1 MKEYNFLNKIFLVLI
16 LAVAVIACEEKDAG
30 ELVNAELT
38 GATRVYL
45 DPANASQVSETSNV
59 VSSGDGTT
67 SVTGENTVEIA
78 VIRTGTDFSS
88 EATVGFTATTTY
100 AVTSDFFDEG
110 DDASGTVTFSNEGTI
125 TIPAGQSRG
134 FVVVAIADDVVATG
148 DRVINV
154 TLTDTSAGELGL
166 NDATPFTT
174 LALTIIDDD
183 CPIAIADWVG
193 VYDVDENF
201 TDGVNAPF
209 GLADFFGESYQVEIA
224 LDPTDN
230 TGTKVVITNSAGFNQ
245 YFNDGLVMTFL
256 TCPGQVSFSEPAP
269 NVALFRDYAFETS
282 SYNEGNFSIK
292 CEGPLA
298 TFGPYQFTL
307 TKQAE

>member
-1 MKEYNFLNKIFLVLI
+1 MKEYNFLNKIFLLLM
-16 LAVAVIACEEKDAG
+16 LAIVVVACDEKDAG

-38 GATRVYL
+38 GSTKVYFDPTNAT
-45 DPANASQVSETSNV
+45 SVSEASNII
-59 VSSGDGTT
+59 SSTDGTSSIT
-67 SVTGENTVEIA
+67 SENTVEIA

-88 EATVGFTATTTY
+88 EATVDFTATTTY

-110 DDASGTVTFSNEGTI
+110 DDASSTVTFSDEGSLTI
-125 TIPAGQSRG
+125 SAGQTRG
-134 FVVVAIADDVVATG
+134 FIVVSIGDDVVASG
-148 DRVINV
+148 DRTITV
-154 TLTDTSAGELGL
+154 TLTGTSAGELGL
-166 NDATPFTT
+166 TESDPKTT
-174 LALTIIDDD
+174 QAVTIVDDD

-209 GLADFFGESYQVEIA
+209 GLADFFAESYQVEIA
-224 LDPTDN
+224 LDPTDA
-230 TGTKVVITNSAGFNQ
+230 TGTKVVITNSDGFNT
-245 YFNDGLVMTFL
+245 YFTDGLVMTFL
-256 TCPGQVSFSEPAP
+256 TCPGQVAFSEPAP
-269 NVALFRDYAFETS
+269 NVALFRDFEFETS